1 MSTMKATHGHSE
13 ACCNVPPVVTSGY
26 SVKGAYETIGGKKTY
41 VTGPADATKAIVV
54 AEDIFGFFDQTVQGA
69 DILATSDEHTK
80 YRVFFP
86 DLLKNDPCPIEWYPP
101 TDEDK
106 KKKLGAW
113 FGKHSPQEAAGELVK
128 FVNELKESN
137 PGIKS
142 WGIIGVGLLLL
153 LTLGK
158 RMCATGD

>member
-13 ACCNVPPVVTSGY
+13 ACCNVPPVVSSGY
-26 SVKGAYETIGGKKTY
+26 SKKGSFETIGGKKTY
-41 VTGPADATKAIVV
+41 VTGPADAAKGIVV
-54 AEDIFGFFDQTVQGA
+54 VGDIFGFVDQTIQGA

-86 DLLKNDPCPIEWYPP
+86 DLLKGEPAPIEWYPP
-101 TDEDK
+101 DTEDK

-113 FGKHSPQEAAGELVK
+113 FAKHSPQDAAQEVVK
-128 FVNELKESN
+128 FVQELKEKN

-142 WGIIGVGLLLL
+142 WGVIGVSPVLSILY
-153 LTLGK
+153 
-158 RMCATGD
+158 

>member
-26 SVKGAYETIGGKKTY
+26 SVKGAYETIAGKKTY

-101 TDEDK
+101 TDDDK

-113 FGKHSPQEAAGELVK
+113 FGKHPPQEAAAELVK
-128 FVNELKESN
+128 FVGELKEKN

-142 WGIIGVGLLLL
+142 WGIIGVSLC
-153 LTLGK
+153 T
-158 RMCATGD
+158 RT

>member
-1 MSTMKATHGHSE
+1 MKATHGHNE

-26 SVKGAYETIGGKKTY
+26 SKKGSYETIGDKKTY

-54 AEDIFGFFDQTVQGA
+54 AEDIFGFFDQTIQGA

-86 DLLKNDPCPIEWYPP
+86 DLLKNDPLAIELYPP

-106 KKKLGAW
+106 QKKVGAW

-128 FVNELKESN
+128 FVQELKEKN

-142 WGIIGVGLLLL
+142 WGVIGVGLLHLL
-153 LTLGK
+153 LT
-158 RMCATGD
+158 